1 MNHHPRRRRIA
12 PRPLLPL
19 LPLLRPLL
27 PWLLAAVLAGCQGDG
42 GDDDPVGAPPGCS
55 VSERQ
60 AWLGSY
66 LDEWYFWT
74 TLAPRP
80 DPGAFASVDAYFQAR
95 LYMGNDAR
103 FPADRWSRSE
113 PTESFVRFYG
123 EGATLGYGVAVNG
136 LEAVDDP
143 GLPLQV
149 RYVDPQSDAARQGV
163 RRGDTLVSIGGRSA
177 AELVAA
183 NDFAAL
189 TAQQAG
195 DRLEIVLRDA
205 VGVERAL
212 TLAATVFRLTPVAG
226 AMVHLSPGG
235 RRLGYLMVKDMIA
248 QAQDGLQSAF
258 AGLRA
263 QGVQDLVL
271 DLRYNGGG
279 LVSIGA
285 LLASY
290 VAGAPS
296 AGRTY
301 ASLVYNDR
309 RSANDQRFDF
319 GDPPGSLGLA
329 RVFVLAGARTC
340 SASEQVIN
348 GLRGAGVQV
357 IVIGDVTCGKPV
369 GSLPRDDACGTTYS
383 VVNFESLNAR
393 GEGRWFDGFDA
404 TCAVA
409 EDWRVAQGAAQD
421 PLVVAAAH
429 WADTGACASL
439 GQARKQPLAA
449 AGRGR
454 SARPADER
462 TDMLPR

>member
-1 MNHHPRRRRIA
+1 MNQHRRRRRIA
-12 PRPLLPL
+12 PRPLLP
-19 LPLLRPLL
+19 
-27 PWLLAAVLAGCQGDG
+27 WLLAVTLAGCQGEG
-42 GDDDPVGAPPGCS
+42 GDDDPVGAPSGCAL
-55 VSERQ
+55 SERQ

-80 DPGAFASVDAYFQAR
+80 DPGAFATVGAYFQAR
-95 LYMGNDAR
+95 LYMGGDAR

-113 PTESFVRFYG
+113 PAESFVRFYG

-149 RYVDPQSDAARQGV
+149 RYVEPQSDAARQGV
-163 RRGDTLVSIGGRSA
+163 RRGDTLVSIGGRPA
-177 AELVAA
+177 AEIVAA

-205 VGVERAL
+205 AGVERAL

-226 AMVHLSPGG
+226 ATVHLSPGG

-309 RSANDQRFDF
+309 RRANDQRYDF

-393 GEGRWFDGFDA
+393 GEGRWFEGFDA

-421 PLVVAAAH
+421 PLVEAALH
-429 WADTGACASL
+429 WADTGTCASL

-449 AGRGR
+449 AARGR
-454 SARPADER
+454 ATRPAEER

>member
-1 MNHHPRRRRIA
+1 MNHHRGRRRVA
-12 PRPLLPL
+12 PRPV

-27 PWLLAAVLAGCQGDG
+27 PWLLAAVLVGCQGDG
-42 GDDDPVGAPPGCS
+42 GGDDPTGAPPGCS
-55 VSERQ
+55 VIERQ

-66 LDEWYFWT
+66 LDEWYLWT

-80 DPGAFASVDAYFQAR
+80 DPGAFATVDAYFQAR

-113 PTESFVRFYG
+113 PTENFNRFYG

-136 LEAVDDP
+136 LEAVDQP

-149 RYVDPQSDAARQGV
+149 RYVEPQSDAARQGV
-163 RRGDTLVSIGGRSA
+163 RRGDTLVSIGGRA
-177 AELVAA
+177 ADELVAA

-189 TAQQAG
+189 TPGQAG
-195 DRLEIVLRDA
+195 DRIDLVLRDGA
-205 VGVERAL
+205 GVERGLVL
-212 TLAATVFRLTPVAG
+212 TATVFRLTPVAG
-226 AMVHLSPGG
+226 ATVHLSPGG

-285 LLASY
+285 LVASY

-309 RSANDQRFDF
+309 RRANDQRVDF

-357 IVIGDVTCGKPV
+357 IVIGDATCGKPV

-409 EDWRVAQGAAQD
+409 EDWSVPQGAPQD
-421 PLVVAAAH
+421 PLFAVAAH
-429 WADTGACASL
+429 WADTGACASV
-439 GQARKQPLAA
+439 GQARKQPLAVRA
-449 AGRGR
+449 R
-454 SARPADER
+454 ARPARPDEER
-462 TDMLPR
+462 ADMVPR

>member
-1 MNHHPRRRRIA
+1 MNHHRRRCRVTLWL
-12 PRPLLPL
+12 LLPL
-19 LPLLRPLL
+19 L
-27 PWLLAAVLAGCQGDG
+27 AAALAGCQGG
-42 GDDDPVGAPPGCS
+42 GVDDPVGAPPGCA
-55 VSERQ
+55 VTERQ
-60 AWLGSY
+60 AWLGAY

-74 TLAPRP
+74 ALAPRP
-80 DPGAFASVDAYFQAR
+80 DPGAFSSVGGFFLAR
-95 LYMGNDAR
+95 LYTGNDPR

-123 EGATLGYGVAVNG
+123 EGATLGYGVSVNG
-136 LEAVDDP
+136 LEAVDRP
-143 GLPLQV
+143 GTPLQV
-149 RYVDPQSDAARQGV
+149 RYVEPQSDAALQGV
-163 RRGDTLVSIGGRSA
+163 RRGDTLVSIGGRPA

-189 TAQQAG
+189 VAQQAG
-195 DRLEIVLRDA
+195 DRIDLVLRDGA
-205 VGVERAL
+205 GVERAL
-212 TLAATVFRLTPVAG
+212 ALTATVFRLTPVAG
-226 AMVHLSPGG
+226 AAVHTSPGG
-235 RRLGYLMVKDMIA
+235 RRLGYVMVKDMVV
-248 QAQDGLQSAF
+248 QAQDELQSAF

-263 QGVQDLVL
+263 QAVQDLVL

-285 LLASY
+285 LVASY
-290 VAGAPS
+290 VAGTAS

-309 RSANDQRFDF
+309 RSANDQRYDF
-319 GDPPGSLGLA
+319 GDPPGSLGLS

-357 IVIGDVTCGKPV
+357 IVVGDATCGKPV

-409 EDWRVAQGAAQD
+409 EDWSAPQGAAQD
-421 PLVVAAAH
+421 PLVAVAAH
-429 WADTGACASL
+429 WADTGACASTAE
-439 GQARKQPLAA
+439 GRKQPQAA
-449 AGRGR
+449 RVRQRA
-454 SARPADER
+454 ATLADER
-462 TDMLPR
+462 ADMVPR